1 MRGFFAGVDVGDGD
15 ASSLA
20 CFATAAAAVVSTASL
35 VSAGF
40 SIVAFAFSHGQASVE
55 DFQAIGI
62 GARKAGSGNCSRF
75 VLARTAMEIPFA
87 QNRNNPSRLSQS
99 SALALAHDCW
109 QGTQAAGR
117 QLTRY

>member
-20 CFATAAAAVVSTASL
+20 CFATAAAAVVSTESL

-40 SIVAFAFSHGQASVE
+40 SIVAFAFSHDQASVE

-87 QNRNNPSRLSQS
+87 QNRNNH
-99 SALALAHDCW
+99 LALVSRQRLRSLTIVGRAHKRRVDN
-109 QGTQAAGR
+109 
-117 QLTRY
+117 